1 MRKILCVAVLV
12 VDLLGCSRHRP
23 PLSMPFQRFLPIS
36 PSPQMVQNSVWHGFF
51 ALDTQTGQL
60 CRTTKLDLAMPD
72 FNALPTCLSLVQE
85 PVR

>member
-12 VDLLGCSRHRP
+12 VGLFGCSKRRP
-23 PLSMPFQRFLPIS
+23 LTMPFQRFLPIS

-72 FNALPTCLSLVQE
+72 FNSLPTWLSLVQE